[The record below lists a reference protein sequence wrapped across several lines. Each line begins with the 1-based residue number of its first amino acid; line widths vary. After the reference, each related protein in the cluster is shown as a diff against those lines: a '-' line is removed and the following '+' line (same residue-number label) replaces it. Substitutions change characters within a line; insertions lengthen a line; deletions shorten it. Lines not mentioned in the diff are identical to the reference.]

1 MARRPELALA
11 LWCAELVNSISIISP
26 YVRENSDMPTALL
39 IVDHG
44 SRRAESN
51 TFLDGF
57 AVSFAE
63 KHRYEIVETAHMEL
77 AEPSI
82 GMAFDACVER
92 GATKVVVCPFFLL
105 PGNHWRVDIPAL
117 TQEAA
122 DRHPGVEWLVTAPI
136 GLHSLMAEVLAA
148 TVEGCIKAASGD
160 GERCKAC
167 GAEPDAACNW
177 R

>member
-1 MARRPELALA
+1 
-11 LWCAELVNSISIISP
+11 
-26 YVRENSDMPTALL
+26 MPTALL

-63 KHRYEIVETAHMEL
+63 QHKYEIVETAHMEL
-77 AEPSI
+77 AEPGI
-82 GMAFDACVER
+82 GVAFDACIER

-122 DRHPGVEWLVTAPI
+122 TRHPGIEWLVTAPI
-136 GLHSLMAEVLAA
+136 GLHSLMSEVLAA

-167 GAEPDAACNW
+167 GAEPDAACMW

>member
-1 MARRPELALA
+1 MT
-11 LWCAELVNSISIISP
+11 
-26 YVRENSDMPTALL
+26 TALL

-51 TFLDGF
+51 MFLDGF
-57 AVSFAE
+57 ALNFAQE
-63 KHRYEIVETAHMEL
+63 HDYEIIETAHMEL

-82 GMAFDACVER
+82 GDAFDACVMR

-105 PGNHWRVDIPAL
+105 PGNHWRLDIPSL
-117 TQEAA
+117 TAEAA
-122 DRHPGVEWLVTAPI
+122 LRHPGVRWLVTAPI
-136 GLHSLMAEVLAA
+136 GLHSLMGEVLAA
-148 TVEGCIKAASGD
+148 TVEGCINAASGD

-177 R
+177 N

>member
-1 MARRPELALA
+1 MT
-11 LWCAELVNSISIISP
+11 
-26 YVRENSDMPTALL
+26 TALL

-51 TFLDGF
+51 TFLNGF
-57 AVSFAE
+57 AVSFSE
-63 KHRYEIVETAHMEL
+63 QHKYEIVETAHMEL

-82 GMAFDACVER
+82 GVAFDACIER

-136 GLHSLMAEVLAA
+136 GLHSLMGEVLAA

-177 R
+177 K